1 LFMKF
6 SVPYKDRSYSSLV
19 QRGGRITLPPEIAS
33 FRLGQRVYFYAR
45 DGQVGFQARPKRAVR
60 GRLLS
65 SRIRRGIRSLAA
77 YGPRTRAAIRQSG
90 RR

>member
-1 LFMKF
+1 MK
-6 SVPYKDRSYSSLV
+6 SPSYPTKDRTYSSLV
-19 QRGGRITLPPEIAS
+19 RRGGRITLPREIDS

-45 DGQVGFQARPKRAVR
+45 DGQVGFQARPKGTVR

-65 SRIRRGIRSLAA
+65 SRIRRAIRSLVA
-77 YGPRTRAAIRQSG
+77 YGPRTREPIRRSG